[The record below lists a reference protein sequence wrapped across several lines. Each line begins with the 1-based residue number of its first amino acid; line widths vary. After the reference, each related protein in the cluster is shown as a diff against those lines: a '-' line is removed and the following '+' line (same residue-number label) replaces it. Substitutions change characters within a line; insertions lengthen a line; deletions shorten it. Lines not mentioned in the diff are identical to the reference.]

1 MMVVSATGDWTR
13 NVPKEEFPAIR
24 RIYELYGKTG
34 NTDVIQI
41 DAPHNYNQA
50 SREAVYRFF
59 GKHVLGAQ
67 EDSSFA
73 EKEVREEKLQDL
85 MVLHNR
91 TLPAGALSFGQIFEQ
106 WQAMSRRQAEGVRD
120 RDTIRERLRLTIG
133 VQWPKEV
140 LDSVQGEQV
149 VLSRAGKGDRVPG
162 IWMDGRAPAALVVH
176 PDGADAARNS
186 REVRELKASGRAIL
200 LIDAFQ
206 TGSAV
211 APRDRSH
218 RFFLTFNRSDD
229 ANRVQDILT
238 ALAFLKSKKPGE
250 IELVGL
256 DKAAIWSV
264 FAAALAPEKV
274 KLTAATDS
282 FSGTDQEFLDR
293 FFVPGIQRAGG
304 WKAALDLV
312 AAR

>member
-1 MMVVSATGDWTR
+1 
-13 NVPKEEFPAIR
+13 
-24 RIYELYGKTG
+24 
-34 NTDVIQI
+34 
-41 DAPHNYNQA
+41 
-50 SREAVYRFF
+50 
-59 GKHVLGAQ
+59 
-67 EDSSFA
+67 
-73 EKEVREEKLQDL
+73 

-91 TLPAGALSFGQIFEQ
+91 TLPAGALTFEGLFEQ
-106 WQAMSRRQAEGVRD
+106 WQAMSRRQAERIRD
-120 RDTIRERLRLTIG
+120 RALIRERLQVTIG
-133 VQWPKEV
+133 AAWPAQV
-140 LDSVQGEQV
+140 LSDVQGEKV

-162 IWMDGRAPAALVVH
+162 IWLDGRAPAALIVH
-176 PDGADAARNS
+176 SDGAEAARNS
-186 REVRELKASGRAIL
+186 REVREMKAAGRAML

-250 IELVGL
+250 VELVGL

-264 FAAALAPEKV
+264 FATALSPEKV
-274 KLTAATDS
+274 KLTATTDS
-282 FSGTDQEFLDR
+282 FSGADQEFLDR

-304 WKAALDLV
+304 WKAALDLAV
-312 AAR
+312 AH